1 VRRYFVFFF
10 VSGFCSILYELVWL
24 RLAMADFGVTT
35 ALVSIVLSMFMAG
48 LGLGSWLAG
57 DLLRTYSSRIE
68 IPALQLYAVTELLIG
83 ISALLVPFQLQLGRS
98 QLEHFNLSSSP
109 SYYFASA
116 IWIGCTLIPWCACMG
131 ATIPLVMLAIRQTF
145 PSEASRS
152 FSFLYVA
159 NLLGAV
165 VGAGLPLLLI
175 ELFGFHKTLRVGA
188 LCNCLLA
195 ASAWATSLR
204 QPRNQPLAV
213 ASGTRPNGPINFA
226 QASRVL
232 LVLLFLTGLSS
243 MGMEVVWIRQFTPY
257 VGTVVYAFADILA
270 IYLGATFIGSRI
282 YRRSKAATG
291 IEGKWVW
298 IALAVSG
305 LLPLLT
311 ANPDIHMARDLR
323 VALGIAPFTGLLGFI
338 TPMLVDRWSGGDPG
352 RAGSAYAVN
361 VVGCILGPLVAGFLL
376 LPHLSERWVLVV
388 LSIPWLLIGTYPQWS
403 TSTVRSVPS
412 FATRVASYLVIPA
425 AAILVFSGKGYEQ
438 LYPGGKVLRDNTATI
453 IATGT
458 ARSKQLLV
466 NGVGITGLTP
476 ITKMMAHIP
485 LSFLST
491 RREPKNALVV
501 CFGMGTT
508 YRSLMSWNIP
518 VTAVELVPSV
528 PKVFGFYHADGPQLL
543 RSPRSHVVIDD
554 GRRYLERTSERY
566 DVITIDPPPPVEAAG
581 SSLLYSEEFYAVV
594 KRRLQPGGIFQQWL
608 PYGEPMVIASVAKA
622 LRGSFS
628 YVRAYGS
635 VEHWG
640 THFLAS
646 DMPIPQPSASDL
658 VARMSPAAISD
669 LMEWGPAPDADSE
682 FKTVL
687 DSQVPIENLVDLAP
701 QAPPMRDDRPVN
713 EYYALRRKWA
723 PEKWRAW
730 VWKER

>member
-1 VRRYFVFFF
+1 
-10 VSGFCSILYELVWL
+10 
-24 RLAMADFGVTT
+24 
-35 ALVSIVLSMFMAG
+35 
-48 LGLGSWLAG
+48 
-57 DLLRTYSSRIE
+57 
-68 IPALQLYAVTELLIG
+68 
-83 ISALLVPFQLQLGRS
+83 
-98 QLEHFNLSSSP
+98 
-109 SYYFASA
+109 
-116 IWIGCTLIPWCACMG
+116 
-131 ATIPLVMLAIRQTF
+131 
-145 PSEASRS
+145 
-152 FSFLYVA
+152 
-159 NLLGAV
+159 
-165 VGAGLPLLLI
+165 
-175 ELFGFHKTLRVGA
+175 
-188 LCNCLLA
+188 
-195 ASAWATSLR
+195 
-204 QPRNQPLAV
+204 
-213 ASGTRPNGPINFA
+213 
-226 QASRVL
+226 
-232 LVLLFLTGLSS
+232 
-243 MGMEVVWIRQFTPY
+243 
-257 VGTVVYAFADILA
+257 VVYAFADILA

-305 LLPLLT
+305 LLPLVT

-338 TPMLVDRWSGGDPG
+338 TPMLVDRWSSGDPG

-403 TSTVRSVPS
+403 TATVRLVPS

-491 RREPKNALVV
+491 RRQPKNALVV

-581 SSLLYSEEFYAVV
+581 SSLLYSEEFYAIV

-646 DMPIPQPSASDL
+646 DTPIPQPSASDL

-687 DSQVPIENLVDLAP
+687 DSQVPIENLVALAP